1 MAVTSKGIATPSDVL
16 NSSLVL
22 DVLQGRI
29 DAKTLVVGTGDPSEV
44 AARIERQDLEA
55 TSIEQLLGSSEMVA
69 GKDFVDKPFQVQRV
83 EWQLSDIDSAALPF
97 YAVLHGVTYEGEA
110 VVIGVGARSVVRKAA
125 KVEHEGW
132 LPVWVKIVRGKK
144 TAEGYYPL
152 DLVAA
157 PEPF

>member
-1 MAVTSKGIATPSDVL
+1 MATPNGTVAVRADVL
-16 NSSLVL
+16 NSTLVL
-22 DVLQGRI
+22 DVLAGRV
-29 DAKTLVVGTGDPSEV
+29 DGKKLVIGAGEPSEV

-55 TSIEQLLGSSEMVA
+55 TSAEQLFGSSEMVA
-69 GKDFVDKPFQVQRV
+69 GKDFTDKPFRFERV
-83 EWQLSDIDSAALPF
+83 EWQLSDIEGAGLPF
-97 YAVLHGVTYEGEA
+97 YAVLHGVTYEGEV

-125 KVEHEGW
+125 KADAEGW